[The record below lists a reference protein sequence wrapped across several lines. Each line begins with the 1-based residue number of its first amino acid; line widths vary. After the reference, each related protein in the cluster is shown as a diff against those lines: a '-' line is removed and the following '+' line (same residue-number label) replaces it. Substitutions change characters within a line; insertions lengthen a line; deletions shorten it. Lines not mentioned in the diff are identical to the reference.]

1 MQSLG
6 LVVALQHKP
15 SRSRLAKIWVSC
27 STRPISII
35 FASLYGRFWVWC
47 GFGGCFFFSSYGSKC
62 WYILKPLCHY
72 RNKAKCWPLQTRV
85 KALAQILLSKVRRRR
100 MASSMANISGW
111 DFPDNLRSFVSQILT
126 KQSWTWVSA
135 IYNVTISNPTQ
146 RLSYIDQFFN
156 RFVIKAYCTSF
167 VFWWCSKITSKR
179 QGKIHSGTNSV
190 MKSHKSNDEGN
201 RGKYYKKGM
210 TFWKITCLLSILVLN
225 VGLVIFLSFSP

>member
-15 SRSRLAKIWVSC
+15 SRSRLAKNWVSW

-146 RLSYIDQFFN
+146 RLSYIDQFF
-156 RFVIKAYCTSF
+156 
-167 VFWWCSKITSKR
+167 
-179 QGKIHSGTNSV
+179 
-190 MKSHKSNDEGN
+190 
-201 RGKYYKKGM
+201 
-210 TFWKITCLLSILVLN
+210 
-225 VGLVIFLSFSP
+225 